1 MVSTNINFRTD
12 ESTKSEA
19 EEIFSQLGI
28 SMSAALNMF
37 LRQVIIRGGIPF
49 EPTTRPYN
57 AETMRAIEEGHQI
70 ALDDSRRRF
79 DSTDELF
86 EELRS

>member
-1 MVSTNINFRTD
+1 
-12 ESTKSEA
+12 
-19 EEIFSQLGI
+19 
-28 SMSAALNMF
+28 MSAALNMFLRQVMNMF

-57 AETMRAIEEGHQI
+57 VETIRAIEEGHQI